1 DAVAEV
7 EDERPAGERVE
18 RRVDGTQECVP
29 ACAQSVRIEI
39 ALHGA
44 MRLNV
49 ARVVASNRPIETD
62 RVDRYAVNIT
72 PKQCASAAWEAD
84 DLRLGDSPSHLGDD
98 ANNGI
103 NAPTFKLFRRQH
115 AAPGVENLYRLRS
128 SRNLLNQIVGRGH
141 HQALDH

>member
-1 DAVAEV
+1 MGDRRIRQDAVAED
-7 EDERPAGERVE
+7 EDERAAGERVE
-18 RRVDGTQECVP
+18 RCVDGTQECVT
-29 ACAQSVRIEI
+29 ARAHSGGVQI

-49 ARVVASNRPIETD
+49 ARVVVSNRPIETD
-62 RVDRYAVNIT
+62 RVDRYAFNIT

-84 DLRLGDSPSHLGDD
+84 DLCLRDSPSHLGYD

-115 AAPGVENLYRLRS
+115 AAP
-128 SRNLLNQIVGRGH
+128 
-141 HQALDH
+141 